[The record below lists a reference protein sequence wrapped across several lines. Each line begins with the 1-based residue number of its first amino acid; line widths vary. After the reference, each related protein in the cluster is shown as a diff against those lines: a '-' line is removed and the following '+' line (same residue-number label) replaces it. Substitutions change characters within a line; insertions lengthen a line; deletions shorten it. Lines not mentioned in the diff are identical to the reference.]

1 MALITSKESVA
12 AQEKEEKKLL
22 KEVEEGREA
31 RQQLITQVQEN
42 RICQFSEVFKSCPSK
57 GGRPSRDIGEKTL
70 PGINCRAHSYN
81 SHLLEG

>member
-1 MALITSKESVA
+1 MD

-22 KEVEEGREA
+22 KEVEAGREA
-31 RQQLITQVQEN
+31 RQQLITQV
-42 RICQFSEVFKSCPSK
+42 RKIKMCHFSEDFKSCPLK
-57 GGRPSRDIGEKTL
+57 GGRPSRNIGEKTL

>member
-1 MALITSKESVA
+1 MA

-31 RQQLITQVQEN
+31 RQQLITQVQQ
-42 RICQFSEVFKSCPSK
+42 IKISEDFKSCLLK

>member
-1 MALITSKESVA
+1 MALIISKESVD

-31 RQQLITQVQEN
+31 RQQLITQVQEI
-42 RICQFSEVFKSCPSK
+42 RICHFLGRFKSCPLE